1 VEQQNDQATI
11 YVETMG
17 LLQPGSREASET
29 AVIGCL
35 ILAGGENLGMCDV
48 SVDDF
53 HGPEHR
59 AIYQTILNLKENGQ
73 PVDPAIIMQH
83 TGIDAAP
90 AMSRA
95 LNAIP
100 TSAHLDFYLQRMKS
114 FCAEA
119 ATYQLRQDTAAS
131 LRAGAD
137 PIEATKALES
147 QIKEIECRYYDRRFD
162 ESMDFANAVHAAVE
176 SIWLGNAPTVIPAT
190 IPFLDSLLKGGF
202 CGGDNMVLAAR
213 PSQGKTAFLLQ
224 ILIELA
230 KHGVPSVFFSI
241 EMTKEQLAARILSYV
256 SGLDATHAMKQPH
269 LLTKE
274 QREEFARYGGEA
286 AEIAKHITLFTS
298 GINLSLI
305 RRKTKDAVLRG
316 AKLVALDYVQ
326 LMDGEQSAKNQNRNS
341 EVEVVSRA
349 WKNMLKDL
357 NIPGIMLSQLSR
369 RAEQE
374 KRRPVM
380 SDLRDSGAIEQDAD
394 IIWFLHREKINTN
407 DQRLTAPERTALLQE
422 KGRQIGR
429 GGKMLIFDGR
439 KQRFFEVET
448 EANE

>member
-1 VEQQNDQATI
+1 MNTDQASI
-11 YVETMG
+11 YIETMEQ
-17 LLQPGSREASET
+17 LTPGSREAAET
-29 AVIGCL
+29 AVIGSIL
-35 ILAGGENLGMCDV
+35 LAGGENLELCDV
-48 SVDDF
+48 SVEDF
-53 HGPEHR
+53 HNPEHQ
-59 AIYQTILNLKENGQ
+59 AIYKTILTLKENGH
-73 PVDPAIIMQH
+73 PIDPAIIMQH
-83 TGIDAAP
+83 TGIESANV
-90 AMSRA
+90 MSRA
-95 LNAIP
+95 LNSIP
-100 TSAHLDFYLQRMKS
+100 TSAHIDYYLKRMKT

-119 ATYQLRQDTAAS
+119 ATYKLRQDTASA
-131 LRAGAD
+131 LRDGAD
-137 PIEATKALES
+137 PIETTKSLEI

-162 ESMDFANAVHAAVE
+162 ESMDFANAVYTAVE
-176 SIWLGNAPTVIPAT
+176 SIWLGNAPTVIPSN
-190 IPFLDSLLKGGF
+190 IKFLDSLLKGGF
-202 CGGDNMVLAAR
+202 CGGDNMIIAAR

-230 KHGVPSVFFSI
+230 KHGVHSVFFSI

-269 LLTKE
+269 LLSKE
-274 QREEFARYGGEA
+274 QREAFARYGGEA

-326 LMDGEQSAKNQNRNS
+326 LMDSEQSSKNQNRNS
-341 EVEVVSRA
+341 EVEVVSRT

-407 DQRLTAPERTALLQE
+407 DQRLNAPERTALLQE

-429 GGKMLIFDGR
+429 GGKMLMFDGR
-439 KQRFFEVET
+439 KQHFFEMES
-448 EANE
+448 EDEQ